1 MKYDGGRFMLID
13 TEEKAKIAVL
23 CCIGT
28 ALLCSEHVVLG
39 GLCYALL
46 LPWSVLGRV
55 ASWLADPA
63 VKWRLRRAKRVP
75 EAIEVAPQY

>member
-1 MKYDGGRFMLID
+1 MLID

-28 ALLCSEHVVLG
+28 ALVCNDHFILG
-39 GLCYALL
+39 GACLALL
-46 LPWSVLGRV
+46 LPWSGLGRV

-63 VKWRLRRAKRVP
+63 IRWRLRRTKQRAP
-75 EAIEVAPQY
+75 EAIEAVVPY

>member
-1 MKYDGGRFMLID
+1 MLID
-13 TEEKAKIAVL
+13 SEEKAKIAVL

-28 ALLCSEHVVLG
+28 ALICNEHFVLG
-39 GLCYALL
+39 AACYAIM

-63 VKWRLRRAKRVP
+63 VKWRLRRAAARRVP
-75 EAIEVAPQY
+75 EAIEVVPEY